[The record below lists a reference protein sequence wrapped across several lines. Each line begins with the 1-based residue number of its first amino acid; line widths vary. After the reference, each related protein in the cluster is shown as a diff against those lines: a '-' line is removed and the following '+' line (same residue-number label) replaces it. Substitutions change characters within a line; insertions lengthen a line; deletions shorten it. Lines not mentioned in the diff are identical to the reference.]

1 MFLVC
6 PTAGFCV
13 DLSRSVIAAT
23 YIYSYGVDI
32 VIRAGE
38 TWQYNSGTVHC
49 QEEKCEIIGDIQVVR
64 QQAPM
69 TFMCDQ
75 HEYCMAERHLKQ
87 VNRGASTTIYMP
99 YC

>member
-49 QEEKCEIIGDIQVVR
+49 QEEKCEIIGYIHVVR
-64 QQAPM
+64 QDKGNNDVYVSSALILYGR
-69 TFMCDQ
+69 
-75 HEYCMAERHLKQ
+75 E
-87 VNRGASTTIYMP
+87 ASKASE
-99 YC
+99 

>member
-49 QEEKCEIIGDIQVVR
+49 QEEKCEIIGYIHVVR
-64 QQAPM
+64 Q
-69 TFMCDQ
+69 DKGSDDVYVSSVLILYGR
-75 HEYCMAERHLKQ
+75 E
-87 VNRGASTTIYMP
+87 ASKASE
-99 YC
+99 

>member
-1 MFLVC
+1 MC

-13 DLSRSVIAAT
+13 DLSRSVVAAT

-49 QEEKCEIIGDIQVVR
+49 QEERFEIIGYMHVVR
-64 QQAPM
+64 QQATM
-69 TFMCDQ
+69 TFYVSSALILYGR
-75 HEYCMAERHLKQ
+75 E
-87 VNRGASTTIYMP
+87 ASKASE
-99 YC
+99 